1 MNDLRALK
9 EAAREKLK
17 SQQAGQEKVPIT
29 EENLKAFWLEIVE
42 ELTHSKALYKSA
54 IMAGTIAF
62 QGHDITIHAT
72 IVALDFL
79 KNERQRLLDFFKKKY
94 RNEEVNVKFTLKE
107 EEAGTGT
114 ERVLSSREIYEKMV
128 EKNPALKAL
137 KDSLGLDLE
146 Y

>member
-1 MNDLRALK
+1 MR
-9 EAAREKLK
+9 EAAREKLRA
-17 SQQAGQEKVPIT
+17 QQAGQEKVPIT
-29 EENLKAFWLEIVE
+29 DQNLQAFWSEIVE

-54 IMAGTIAF
+54 IMAGNVAF
-62 QGHDITIHAT
+62 QGHEITIHAT

-94 RNEEVNVKFTLKE
+94 RDEEVNVRFTLKE
-107 EEAGTGT
+107 EEPGQVG
-114 ERVLSSREIYEKMV
+114 ERVLSSREVYEKMA